1 MFALRNRSLS
11 ITVIIGALLWCAS
24 EVVLARAGG
33 GGGGFGGGSHGKGG
47 AWVNLIVLPIMLIYS
62 AIITLKVREKSLAC
76 KELLARLEK
85 HDPVWDL
92 DAIRRR
98 VNEVFFKVQHAW
110 MERDQNLAKDC
121 MSKAIFDK
129 HKRQTDELIADHR
142 RNVLEDINLAETEIV
157 DVEDFADNKRDRF
170 WVYLKGSMKDFMA
183 DDRTRDIVAGKDTS
197 EKFAE
202 LWKFTREGD
211 TWVLDEIDQ
220 TVSLFDLRG
229 FKATTESSTPS
240 QDSGAA

>member
-1 MFALRNRSLS
+1 MKRLPSRTFPVF
-11 ITVIIGALLWCAS
+11 ITTLLLLAP
-24 EVVLARAGG
+24 EVALARAGG
-33 GGGGFGGGSHGKGG
+33 GGSHGKGS
-47 AWVNLIVLPIMLIYS
+47 WLNLIALPIVLIYS
-62 AIITLKVREKSLAC
+62 AIITHQVRKKSQAC

-85 HDPVWDL
+85 QDPAWDL

-98 VNEVFFKVQHAW
+98 VSQVFFKVQEAW
-110 MERDQNLAKDC
+110 MERDQNIAKDC

-129 HKRQTDELIADHR
+129 HKMQTDQMIAQHR
-142 RNVLEDINLAETEIV
+142 RNVLEDINLIETDIV

-170 WVYLKGSMKDFMA
+170 WVYLKGAMKDFMV
-183 DDRTRDIVAGKDTS
+183 DDRTRDIVSGKDSKESFT
-197 EKFAE
+197 E

-229 FKATTESSTPS
+229 FKATTDSS
-240 QDSGAA
+240 AV